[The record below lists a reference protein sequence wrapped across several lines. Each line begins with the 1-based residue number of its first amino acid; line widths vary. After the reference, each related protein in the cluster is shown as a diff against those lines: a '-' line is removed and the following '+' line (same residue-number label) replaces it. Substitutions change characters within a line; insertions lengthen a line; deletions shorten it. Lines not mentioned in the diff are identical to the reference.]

1 MKKFFSN
8 DITRPVKSL
17 EKSGLLMKVKQFS
30 LKHLKRTKSRFLD
43 ILFGTLGA
51 SLLRTLLSNKSV
63 ISKGCIRN
71 N

>member
-1 MKKFFSN
+1 
-8 DITRPVKSL
+8 
-17 EKSGLLMKVKQFS
+17 MKVKQFN
-30 LKHLKRTKSRFLD
+30 LKHSKRTKSRFLD

-51 SLLRTLLSNKSV
+51 SLLGILLSNKSV